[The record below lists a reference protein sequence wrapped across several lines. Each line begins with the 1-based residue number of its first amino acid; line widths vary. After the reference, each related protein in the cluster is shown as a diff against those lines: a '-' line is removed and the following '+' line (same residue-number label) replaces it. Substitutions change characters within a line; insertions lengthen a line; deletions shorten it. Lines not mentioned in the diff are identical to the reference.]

1 MPLTNHLVLPLT
13 AVPGVRPMPN
23 GMDLV
28 EQEFANGLP
37 GRVPLADDLVLV
49 VSAPTGALRLW
60 MDLAADST
68 VYDLAAEARPVAPD
82 SPGHS
87 AAEALPL
94 RLYLLSGTKLL
105 AAAPMRL
112 GKRMLLPETGAPLVE
127 LVLLSAVVT
136 AGAVRGLP
144 LSGARVRLAW
154 RRLGRPAG
162 DPRLGEE
169 LPPLPASAG
178 VTRRL
183 GFDLSSASRR
193 RRT

>member
-1 MPLTNHLVLPLT
+1 MPLTNHLVLPLP
-13 AVPGVRPMPN
+13 AVPGARPAPT

-37 GRVPLADDLVLV
+37 GRVPLTDDLVLV

-60 MDLAADST
+60 MDLPADTT
-68 VYDLAAEARPVAPD
+68 VYDSAVEARPVDPA
-82 SPGHS
+82 SPGPS

-94 RLYLLSGTKLL
+94 RLYMMSGTKLL
-105 AAAPMRL
+105 AAAPLRL
-112 GKRMLLPETGAPLVE
+112 GKRMLLPETGAPLLE

-154 RRLGRPAG
+154 RRVGRSAG
-162 DPRLGEE
+162 NPRRGEV
-169 LPPLPASAG
+169 LPPTQAPAS